1 MTAAQISELTGKA
14 PLEVDGT
21 FHLLAT
27 VPKPHAAFDGYFATV
42 SPKLG
47 LCKIV
52 GYVSVESN
60 RFGHQVTNQVDAL
73 KTPLTEKYGPP
84 DTSIDR
90 VLRGSI
96 WDDPEDF
103 MMGLVQKDRTLF
115 HVWSS
120 SERDSPLP
128 NDLAAIGLRA
138 VAARSDTADVSLGY
152 EFSNFEDCVA
162 ESEAQN
168 NDSL

>member
-1 MTAAQISELTGKA
+1 MTVAQISELTGKA
-14 PLEVDGT
+14 PLENDGS
-21 FHLLAT
+21 FYVLAT
-27 VPKPHAAFDGYFATV
+27 VPKPHPAFEGYFATV

-60 RFGHQVTNQVDAL
+60 RFGHQVKNQVDAL

-84 DTSIDR
+84 DRSIDS
-90 VLRGSI
+90 VLRGSL
-96 WDDPEDF
+96 WDEPEDF
-103 MMGLVQKDRTLF
+103 MMGLIQKDRTLLY
-115 HVWSS
+115 VWSS

-138 VAARSDTADVSLGY
+138 VASRSDTADVSLGY
-152 EFSNFEDCVA
+152 EFSNFGDCVA
-162 ESEAQN
+162 ESEAQS